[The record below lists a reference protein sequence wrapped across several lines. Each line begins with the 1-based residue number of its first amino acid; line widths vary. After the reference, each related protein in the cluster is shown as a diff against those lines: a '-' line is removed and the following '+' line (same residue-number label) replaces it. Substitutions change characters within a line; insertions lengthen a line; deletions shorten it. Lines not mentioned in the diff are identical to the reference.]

1 MLTNTTI
8 DDGVAVV
15 RIDDGKANAVST
27 ALIGE
32 LHDALDRALAD
43 AGSVCLVGRPG
54 RFSAGFD
61 LSVMTAGPDA
71 ARELVAA
78 GAELLMRIY
87 GHPQPTVAAVTGHAL
102 AAGVLLAAVCDTR
115 IGAADVPAKLGL
127 NEVAIGMH
135 VPAFALAIAHERV
148 LKKHLVAATVQA
160 TVYDMAG
167 AVDAGWLDALSPG
180 ADLEAT
186 AIAEARRLGGL
197 GRRGYAKTKT
207 LARGALI
214 AGVLAELADDLASF
228 EVRTPDAG

>member
-8 DDGVAVV
+8 EDGVAVV

-71 ARELVAA
+71 ARELVTA

-160 TVYDMAG
+160 TVYDMAS
-167 AVDAGWLDALSPG
+167 AVDAGWLDALAPG
-180 ADLEAT
+180 AELEAT
-186 AIAEARRLGGL
+186 AVAEARRLGGL

-207 LARGALI
+207 LARSALI
-214 AGVLAELADDLASF
+214 ASVLAELENDLASF
-228 EVRTPDAG
+228 EVRAPDAG

>member
-127 NEVAIGMH
+127 N
-135 VPAFALAIAHERV
+135 
-148 LKKHLVAATVQA
+148 
-160 TVYDMAG
+160 
-167 AVDAGWLDALSPG
+167 
-180 ADLEAT
+180 
-186 AIAEARRLGGL
+186 
-197 GRRGYAKTKT
+197 
-207 LARGALI
+207 
-214 AGVLAELADDLASF
+214 DLAHRCRCCCSH
-228 EVRTPDAG
+228 RRAARCAN